1 MKHPFP
7 NQTISNWNF
16 SRNFVNQIFLNQ
28 NVNTKP
34 IWTKSV
40 LIEQVP
46 FEKEVD
52 ANHFELFL
60 NRTFLNQIF

>member
-28 NVNTKP
+28 NVHTKP

-52 ANHFELFL
+52 AKVIKYIELYTSL
-60 NRTFLNQIF
+60 IE